1 MKINILCVGNI
12 KEDFYTQA
20 CNEYLKRLKKFHNVE
35 IFEVAE
41 EKLCKN
47 PSQKD
52 IEKVK
57 IEETKRLE
65 KLIKGHLVLLDVNG
79 KSYSSED
86 FSEKIQKLQNTTSI
100 ITFVIGGSF
109 GVSDDMK
116 NKSQDKLSFSKFTFP
131 HQLMRVVLLE
141 QLYRASTIA
150 NNITY
155 HK

>member
-57 IEETKRLE
+57 IE
-65 KLIKGHLVLLDVNG
+65 
-79 KSYSSED
+79 
-86 FSEKIQKLQNTTSI
+86 
-100 ITFVIGGSF
+100 
-109 GVSDDMK
+109 
-116 NKSQDKLSFSKFTFP
+116 
-131 HQLMRVVLLE
+131 
-141 QLYRASTIA
+141 
-150 NNITY
+150 
-155 HK
+155 